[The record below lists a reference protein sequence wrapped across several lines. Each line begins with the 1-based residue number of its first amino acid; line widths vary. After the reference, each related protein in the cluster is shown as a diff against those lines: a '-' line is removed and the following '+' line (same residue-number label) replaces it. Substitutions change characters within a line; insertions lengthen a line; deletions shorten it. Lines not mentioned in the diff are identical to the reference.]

1 MTTTGISRPDAG
13 PKVLTESTII
23 GYLGSP
29 AFTEDPFPAYR
40 FFLDHPGWPSPS
52 GYRVFARF
60 DDVLG
65 ILRDP
70 DTFGQPGRVD
80 GNFHTVDP
88 PEHTRLRKLVSRAFT
103 FRAMSRQRRFIESV
117 SDELLDEIR
126 PAGRMDLA
134 TDFSALLPGRVTAK
148 LLGVDY
154 EDGARWQS
162 WLEAIKGSRGI
173 VHYLAPDPAE
183 KQRADAAA
191 DEAAKDTAAF
201 LAELIRRRLDHDG
214 DDIVSVLLRAQDGDD
229 FLSDK
234 EILYTLLLLLGA
246 GLHTTSAQIATTMR
260 LLLERPA
267 IFARIAADTGL
278 IANAVEEALRYEGA
292 LQAEYRLVK
301 RPAQVRGVRLEQGE
315 LLLIVNGA
323 ANRDP
328 RVFESPDVFDID
340 RPNAKDHLTFGRG
353 IHRCLGAE
361 LAREE
366 LTIAVARLIGTLP
379 GLHETQEPVRH
390 RYNRWPGLATMPV
403 AWEAA
408 GV

>member
-1 MTTTGISRPDAG
+1 MTTTGISRPDGG
-13 PKVLTESTII
+13 PTMLTESTII

-29 AFTEDPFPAYR
+29 GFNEDPFPAYR

-60 DDVLG
+60 GDMLG

-103 FRAMSRQRRFIESV
+103 FRAMSRQRQSIESV
-117 SDELLDEIR
+117 ADELLDEVR
-126 PAGRMDLA
+126 PARSMDLA
-134 TDFSALLPGRVTAK
+134 TDFGALLPGRVTAK
-148 LLGVDY
+148 MLGVDY

-162 WLEAIKGSRGI
+162 WLGAIKASRGI
-173 VHYLAPDPAE
+173 VHYLTPDPAE
-183 KQRADAAA
+183 KQRVDAAA
-191 DEAAKDTAAF
+191 AEAAKDTAAF
-201 LAELIRRRLDHDG
+201 LAELIRRRKDHDG

-229 FLSDK
+229 SLSDS
-234 EILYTLLLLLGA
+234 EVLYTLLLLLGA

-267 IFARIAADTGL
+267 IFARIAADTSL

-301 RPAQVRGVRLEQGE
+301 RPAQVGGVRLEAGE

-328 RVFESPDVFDID
+328 QVFESPDVFDID
-340 RPNAKDHLTFGRG
+340 RPNAKDHLAFGRG

-366 LTIAVARLIGTLP
+366 LNIAVARLIGTLP
-379 GLHETQEPVRH
+379 GLHETRRPVRH

>member
-1 MTTTGISRPDAG
+1 MTTTGISRPDVAA
-13 PKVLTESTII
+13 KVLTESTII
-23 GYLGSP
+23 GYLGSR
-29 AFTEDPFPAYR
+29 AFIEDPFPAYR

-65 ILRDP
+65 IFRDP

-103 FRAMSRQRRFIESV
+103 FRAMSQQRQFIESV
-117 SDELLDEIR
+117 ADELLDEIR
-126 PAGRMDLA
+126 PAGHMDLA

-162 WLEAIKGSRGI
+162 WLDAIKASRGI

-183 KQRADAAA
+183 KQRVDAVAA
-191 DEAAKDTAAF
+191 EAAKDTAAF
-201 LAELIRRRLDHDG
+201 LAELIRRRIDHDG

-229 FLSDK
+229 SLSEK

-246 GLHTTSAQIATTMR
+246 GLHTTSAQIATTVR

-267 IFARIAADTGL
+267 IFARIAADTSL

-301 RPAQVRGVRLEQGE
+301 RPAQVGGVRLEQGE
-315 LLLIVNGA
+315 LRA
-323 ANRDP
+323 P
-328 RVFESPDVFDID
+328 RVFESPDVFDIA
-340 RPNAKDHLTFGRG
+340 RPNAKDHLAFGRG
-353 IHRCLGAE
+353 VHRCLGAE

-366 LTIAVARLIGTLP
+366 LNIAVARLIGALP
-379 GLHETQEPVRH
+379 GLHETQKPVRH